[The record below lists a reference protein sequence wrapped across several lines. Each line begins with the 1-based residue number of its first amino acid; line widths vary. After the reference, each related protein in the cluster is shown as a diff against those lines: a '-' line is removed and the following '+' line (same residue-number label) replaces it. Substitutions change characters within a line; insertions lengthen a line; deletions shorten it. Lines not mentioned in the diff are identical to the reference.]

1 MNNNNIIVQTQQSN
15 TQNKN
20 PNSIV
25 NNTYSQISW
34 SVCLSLDKLIR
45 AITWIRNHKSNWIK
59 WKMGR
64 ANKAELKNNN
74 NSRIAR
80 HSI

>member
-25 NNTYSQISW
+25 KNTYSQISW

-59 WKMGR
+59 WKRGR